1 MNIKKTLPGAQTT
14 SFGPLVVCWQHFGVL
29 SDVEDVGVVA
39 CVDERWWKE
48 AEGSVVER
56 WWWLMLMWH
65 AFGRH
70 GNGEPNGTTF
80 SFGCANMTKWS
91 VPSFR
96 VYKPLLSVFLFLGH
110 TPL

>member
-1 MNIKKTLPGAQTT
+1 M
-14 SFGPLVVCWQHFGVL
+14 GPLWFVGRAL

-39 CVDERWWKE
+39 RVDEQWWKE

-70 GNGEPNGTTF
+70 GTGEPNGTTF
-80 SFGCANMTKWS
+80 SFGCTNVTKWS